1 MFHDPIRNNMS
12 MRAFWDVQILLRNE
26 VFAVFQLRGGIVAK
40 PLSRTNKRGVV
51 SIVAIIRCNVRGV
64 AASKHHDFSYRAY
77 RTAVLALLALQ
88 LLLTSNQV
96 FLCLSNVRTRVRYT
110 QGVGWLQNASER
122 TPIRNAMR
130 VRTPGTRTAHA
141 IVTRTCI
148 QGTTAFTFYTTK

>member
-51 SIVAIIRCNVRGV
+51 SIVAIICCNVRGV

-96 FLCLSNVRTRVRYT
+96 SLSV
-110 QGVGWLQNASER
+110 ER
-122 TPIRNAMR
+122 THSGALYTGRRVAPERVGTHSNA
-130 VRTPGTRTAHA
+130 
-141 IVTRTCI
+141 
-148 QGTTAFTFYTTK
+148 